1 MSFPKPL
8 FLFSLEPAAP
18 QLPGSPITESGP
30 VKATEEDHVAKA
42 DRHFQF
48 LSDLTIS
55 VNLHAQLLLL
65 ETVASLGLQPPLSFS
80 LAPRAGGF
88 RSVLISSSSELSFK
102 I

>member
-1 MSFPKPL
+1 M
-8 FLFSLEPAAP
+8 
-18 QLPGSPITESGP
+18 
-30 VKATEEDHVAKA
+30 AKA

-55 VNLHAQLLLL
+55 VNLHAHLLLL
-65 ETVASLGLQPPLSFS
+65 ETFASLGLQPPLSFS